1 MPLLV
6 SSSLI
11 VQEDN
16 PVGSRAPRRA
26 DLSAPDIGGAMPEL
40 PEVETVR
47 RGLALRI
54 SGRRILR
61 AELRRPDLRRPFPPA
76 LAARLDGALIG
87 ALGRRGKYILIELDA
102 DGLLLL
108 HLGMSGRVTASRAAL
123 PAAPHDH
130 VVLTL
135 DDGTVIRFNDPRRF
149 GTLDYVKRGEED
161 RHPLLAGL
169 GPEPL
174 EPGFDGGYLAIKL
187 AGKLTPIKAALLDQR
202 VVAGLGNIYVC
213 EALFRAG
220 LSPRRLAASIGRG
233 RAERLAAAIR
243 SVLAEAIAA
252 GGSSLRDY
260 VQADGALGYFQHQW
274 AVYGREG
281 SPCPGCDCAA
291 GVRRIVQSGRS
302 TFFCAKRQR

>member
-1 MPLLV
+1 
-6 SSSLI
+6 
-11 VQEDN
+11 
-16 PVGSRAPRRA
+16 
-26 DLSAPDIGGAMPEL
+26 MPEL

-54 SGRRILR
+54 SGRRIVR

-76 LAARLDGALIG
+76 LASRLDGALIG

-108 HLGMSGRVTASRAAL
+108 HLGMSGRITAGSSAL
-123 PAAPHDH
+123 PAVQHDH

-149 GTLDYVKRGEED
+149 GLIDYVRRGEAAQ
-161 RHPLLAGL
+161 HPLLVGL

-174 EPGFDGGYLAIKL
+174 EPGFDGAYLGSTL
-187 AGKLTPIKAALLDQR
+187 AGKLTPIKTALLDQR

-220 LSPRRLAASIGRG
+220 LSPRRLAASIGQV
-233 RAERLAAAIR
+233 RAERLAAAIK
-243 SVLAEAIAA
+243 SVLTEAIAA

-260 VQADGALGYFQHQW
+260 VQADGALGYFQHHW

-281 SPCPGCDCAA
+281 NPCPGCDC
-291 GVRRIVQSGRS
+291 GGFVRRIVQSGRS

>member
-1 MPLLV
+1 
-6 SSSLI
+6 
-11 VQEDN
+11 
-16 PVGSRAPRRA
+16 
-26 DLSAPDIGGAMPEL
+26 MPEL

-61 AELRRPDLRRPFPPA
+61 AELRRSDLRRPFPPA

-108 HLGMSGRVTASRAAL
+108 HLGMSGRVTASHSTL

-135 DDGTVIRFNDPRRF
+135 DDGTVIRFNDARRF
-149 GTLDYVKRGEED
+149 GTLDYVKRGEEHQ
-161 RHPLLAGL
+161 HPLLAGL

-174 EPGFDGGYLAIKL
+174 ESGFDGPYLAAKL

-220 LSPRRLAASIGRG
+220 LSPRRLARSIGRG
-233 RAERLAAAIR
+233 RAERLVAAIR
-243 SVLAEAIAA
+243 SVLTEAIAA

-260 VQADGALGYFQHQW
+260 VQADGELGYFQHHW

-281 SPCPGCDCAA
+281 GPCPGCGCGA

>member
-1 MPLLV
+1 
-6 SSSLI
+6 
-11 VQEDN
+11 
-16 PVGSRAPRRA
+16 
-26 DLSAPDIGGAMPEL
+26 MPEL

-47 RGLALRI
+47 RGLALKMT
-54 SGRRILR
+54 GRRIVK

-76 LAARLDGALIG
+76 LAERLDGARIG

-108 HLGMSGRVTASRAAL
+108 HLGMSGRVTAGSATPDAR
-123 PAAPHDH
+123 HDH

-135 DDGTVIRFNDPRRF
+135 DDGTVIRFNDARRF
-149 GTLDYVKRGEED
+149 GTLDYLRRDEAD

-174 EPGFDGGYLAIKL
+174 EPGFDGACLAARL
-187 AGKLTPIKAALLDQR
+187 AGRLAPIKAALLDQR
-202 VVAGLGNIYVC
+202 TVAGLGNIYVC
-213 EALFRAG
+213 EALYRAG
-220 LSPRRLAASIGRG
+220 LSPRRLAGSIGRV

-243 SVLAEAIAA
+243 SVLTEAIAA

-260 VQADGALGYFQHQW
+260 VQTDGELGYFQHHW

-281 SPCPGCDCAA
+281 EPCPGCDCAE
-291 GVRRIVQSGRS
+291 GVGRIVQSGRS
-302 TFFCAKRQR
+302 TFFCARRQR